1 MYRTHKTTIN
11 IPNEVWIELSNEAKM
26 LGVPISAI
34 ILFKLNQLKD
44 QKKDKDLLYNL
55 INDGNLK
62 ELIDI
67 YKNQNIKLS
76 E

>member
-1 MYRTHKTTIN
+1 MSSTTHKTTIN
-11 IPNEVWIELSNEAKM
+11 IPNDVWIELSKEAKV

-44 QKKDKDLLYNL
+44 QKKDKDLLYSL
-55 INDGNLK
+55 ISDGNLK

-67 YKNQNIKLS
+67 YNKSNIN

>member
-1 MYRTHKTTIN
+1 MSSIHKTTIN
-11 IPNEVWIELSNEAKM
+11 IPNEVWIELSNEAKV
-26 LGVPISAI
+26 LGVSISAI
-34 ILFKLNQLKD
+34 ILFKLNQLKE

>member
-1 MYRTHKTTIN
+1 MSSTHKTTIN
-11 IPNEVWIELSNEAKM
+11 IPNDVWIELSKEAKA

-44 QKKDKDLLYNL
+44 QKKDKDLLYSL

>member
-1 MYRTHKTTIN
+1 MSSTHKTTIN
-11 IPNEVWIELSNEAKM
+11 IPNEVWIELSKEAKA

>member
-1 MYRTHKTTIN
+1 MSSSHKTTIN

-55 INDGNLK
+55 FNDGNLK

-67 YKNQNIKLS
+67 YKNQKLN
-76 E
+76 

>member
-1 MYRTHKTTIN
+1 MSSTHKTTIN
-11 IPNEVWIELSNEAKM
+11 IPNEVWIELSKEAKV

-44 QKKDKDLLYNL
+44 QKKDKDLLCNL

-76 E
+76 

>member
-1 MYRTHKTTIN
+1 MSSTHKTTIN
-11 IPNEVWIELSNEAKM
+11 IPNDVWIELSKEAKR

>member
-1 MYRTHKTTIN
+1 MRFT
-11 IPNEVWIELSNEAKM
+11 ED
-26 LGVPISAI
+26 AI
-34 ILFKLNQLKD
+34 VDNDMTYYAI
-44 QKKDKDLLYNL
+44 YNL

>member
-1 MYRTHKTTIN
+1 MSSTHKTTIN
-11 IPNEVWIELSNEAKM
+11 IPNEVWIELSKEAKR

-34 ILFKLNQLKD
+34 ILFNLNQLKD
-44 QKKDKDLLYNL
+44 QKKDKDLLYSL

-76 E
+76 

>member
-1 MYRTHKTTIN
+1 MSSTHKTTIN
-11 IPNEVWIELSNEAKM
+11 IPNEVWIELSKEAKL
-26 LGVPISAI
+26 LGVPISSI
-34 ILFKLNQLKD
+34 ILFKLNQLKE

>member
-1 MYRTHKTTIN
+1 MSSTHKTTIN
-11 IPNEVWIELSNEAKM
+11 IPNEVWVELSKEAKR

>member
-1 MYRTHKTTIN
+1 MSSTHKTTIN
-11 IPNEVWIELSNEAKM
+11 IPNDVWIELSKEAKR

-44 QKKDKDLLYNL
+44 QKKDKDLLYSL

>member
-1 MYRTHKTTIN
+1 MSSTHKTTIN
-11 IPNEVWIELSNEAKM
+11 IPNDVWIELSKEAKS

-44 QKKDKDLLYNL
+44 QKKDKDLLYSL

>member
-1 MYRTHKTTIN
+1 MSSIHKTTIN
-11 IPNEVWIELSNEAKM
+11 IPNEVWIELSNEAKV
-26 LGVPISAI
+26 LGVPISDI

-55 INDGNLK
+55 LNDGNLK
-62 ELIDI
+62 ELINI
-67 YKNQNIKLS
+67 YKNENIKLS